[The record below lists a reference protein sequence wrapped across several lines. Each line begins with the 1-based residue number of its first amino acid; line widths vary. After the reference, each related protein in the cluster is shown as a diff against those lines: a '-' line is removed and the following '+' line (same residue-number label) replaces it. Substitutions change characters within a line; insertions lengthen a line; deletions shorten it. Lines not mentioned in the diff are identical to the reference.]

1 MLGAVSDGPRRTRWL
16 EIASAV
22 WTGAE
27 AIYLVGL
34 IVYAFDVGGAPVVA
48 LVTVLQSLPSVV
60 LAPAFM
66 AATERLRRQRLL
78 AGVLAVRLL
87 AISAAG
93 LLLATDGPAAGVLA
107 VAAIDGLASTV
118 LRPIR
123 GTLVPMLA
131 RSPEELVAA
140 NVGITSGISAA
151 SLLGPALAAV
161 LLAVGSAQA
170 VFLVA
175 AGLFLVALA
184 STARLRNVAD
194 GPIPRPMQ
202 RPGLAGLKALAN
214 LPAARTIMVVTVG
227 QRFIRGMLTVLV
239 ATTALQLLLLDDAG
253 VGVLNAAIGLGMV
266 LGSVLSVAL
275 VGQPRLAAAFAG
287 AIALQGLGLAA
298 PALVPLVV
306 PAFAFLVASGA
317 GKAILEVAGN
327 SLLQRTIPTPARGQA
342 LALLESFV
350 TASLAAGAVAA
361 SLLVEWLG
369 PSGVLLV
376 AGGLE
381 VALAVISWPWVRTV
395 DAAAVVPERE
405 LRLLRGVAF
414 FRPLQLTTIED
425 LAGRLDD
432 VRIPAGTDVVRQG
445 EPADRFYIV
454 ETGRLETSID
464 GKPVRELGPGD
475 AFGEI
480 ALLRDVPRTATVR
493 ATTDATLVSLTR
505 DEFLSAV
512 TGHTDSATAAEAVVT
527 SRVGPRADPAG
538 LA

>member
-1 MLGAVSDGPRRTRWL
+1 MLGAVSEGPRPTRRL
-16 EIASAV
+16 EAASAL
-22 WTGAE
+22 WTTGE

-34 IVYAFDVGGAPVVA
+34 IVYAFQVGGAPVVA

-66 AATERLRRQRLL
+66 AATERIRRQQLL
-78 AGVLAVRLL
+78 AGVLAVRFL
-87 AISAAG
+87 AIAAAG
-93 LLLATDGPAAGVLA
+93 ALLATDGPAAGVLV
-107 VAAIDGLASTV
+107 VAAIDGIASTV

-140 NVGITSGISAA
+140 NVGITTGMSGA
-151 SLLGPALAAV
+151 SLVGPAVAAAVLALGSVQATFLLAAV
-161 LLAVGSAQA
+161 LILA
-170 VFLVA
+170 
-175 AGLFLVALA
+175 ALA
-184 STARLRNVAD
+184 TTARLRNVAD
-194 GPIPRPMQ
+194 GPVPRPMQ
-202 RPGLAGLKALAN
+202 RPGLAGLKALAD
-214 LPAARTIMVVTVG
+214 LPAARTIIAVTVG

-239 ATTALQLLLLDDAG
+239 ATTALQLLVLDDAG
-253 VGVLNAAIGLGMV
+253 VGVLNAAVGLGMV

-287 AIALQGLGLAA
+287 AIALQGLGLAG

-306 PAFAFLVASGA
+306 PAFAFFVASGA

-327 SLLQRTIPTPARGQA
+327 SLLQRTIPTAARGQV

-361 SLLVEWLG
+361 SLLVNWLG
-369 PSGVLLV
+369 PSGALLA

-381 VALAVISWPWVRTV
+381 VVLAVISWPWIRTV
-395 DAAAVVPERE
+395 DAAAVVPERQM
-405 LRLLRGVAF
+405 RLLRSVAF

-425 LAGRLDD
+425 LAGRLEN
-432 VRIPAGTDVVRQG
+432 VNAPAGADIVLQG
-445 EPADRFYIV
+445 EAGDRFYIV
-454 ETGRLETSID
+454 ETGRLETLID
-464 GKPVRELGPGD
+464 GEPIRALGPGD

-493 ATTDATLVSLTR
+493 ASTDATLASLTR
-505 DEFLSAV
+505 EDFLSAV

>member
-1 MLGAVSDGPRRTRWL
+1 MLGAVSEGPRPTRRL
-16 EIASAV
+16 EAASAL
-22 WTGAE
+22 WTTGE

-34 IVYAFDVGGAPVVA
+34 IVYAFQVGGAPVVA

-66 AATERLRRQRLL
+66 AATERIRRQQLL
-78 AGVLAVRLL
+78 AGVLAVRFL
-87 AISAAG
+87 AIAAAG
-93 LLLATDGPAAGVLA
+93 ALLATDGPAAGVLV
-107 VAAIDGLASTV
+107 VAAIDGIASTV

-140 NVGITSGISAA
+140 NVGITTGMSGA
-151 SLLGPALAAV
+151 SLVGPAVAAAVLALGSVQATFLLAAV
-161 LLAVGSAQA
+161 LILA
-170 VFLVA
+170 
-175 AGLFLVALA
+175 ALA
-184 STARLRNVAD
+184 TTARLRNVAD
-194 GPIPRPMQ
+194 GPVSRPMQ
-202 RPGLAGLKALAN
+202 RPGLAGLKALAD
-214 LPAARTIMVVTVG
+214 LPAARTIIAVTVG

-239 ATTALQLLLLDDAG
+239 ATTALQLLVLDDAG
-253 VGVLNAAIGLGMV
+253 VGVLNAAVGLGMV

-287 AIALQGLGLAA
+287 AIALQGLGLAG

-306 PAFAFLVASGA
+306 PAFAFFVASGA

-327 SLLQRTIPTPARGQA
+327 SLLQRTIPTAARGQV

-361 SLLVEWLG
+361 SLLVNWLG
-369 PSGVLLV
+369 PSGALLA

-381 VALAVISWPWVRTV
+381 VVLAVISWPWIRTV
-395 DAAAVVPERE
+395 DAAAVVPERQM
-405 LRLLRGVAF
+405 RLLRSVAF

-425 LAGRLDD
+425 LAGRLEN
-432 VRIPAGTDVVRQG
+432 VNAPAGADIVLQG
-445 EPADRFYIV
+445 EAGDRFYIV
-454 ETGRLETSID
+454 ETGRLETLID
-464 GKPVRELGPGD
+464 GEPIRALGPGD

-493 ATTDATLVSLTR
+493 ASTDATLASLTR
-505 DEFLSAV
+505 EDFLSAV

>member
-1 MLGAVSDGPRRTRWL
+1 MLGAVSEGPRPTRRL
-16 EIASAV
+16 EAASAL
-22 WTGAE
+22 WTTGE

-34 IVYAFDVGGAPVVA
+34 IVYAFQVGGAPVVA

-66 AATERLRRQRLL
+66 AATERIRRQQLL
-78 AGVLAVRLL
+78 AGVLAVRFL
-87 AISAAG
+87 AVAAAG
-93 LLLATDGPAAGVLA
+93 ALLATDGPAAGVLV

-140 NVGITSGISAA
+140 NVGITTGMSGA
-151 SLLGPALAAV
+151 SLVGPAVAAAVLALGSVQATFLLAAV
-161 LLAVGSAQA
+161 LILA
-170 VFLVA
+170 
-175 AGLFLVALA
+175 ALA
-184 STARLRNVAD
+184 TTARLRNVAD
-194 GPIPRPMQ
+194 GPVPRPMQ
-202 RPGLAGLKALAN
+202 RPGLAGLKALAD
-214 LPAARTIMVVTVG
+214 LPAARTIIAVTVG
-227 QRFIRGMLTVLV
+227 QRFIRGMLTVLI
-239 ATTALQLLLLDDAG
+239 ATTALQLLVLDDAG
-253 VGVLNAAIGLGMV
+253 VGVLNAAVGLGMV
-266 LGSVLSVAL
+266 LGSVLSVVL

-287 AIALQGLGLAA
+287 AIALQGLGLAG

-306 PAFAFLVASGA
+306 PAFAFFVASGA

-327 SLLQRTIPTPARGQA
+327 SLLQRTIPTAARGQV

-361 SLLVEWLG
+361 SLLVNWLG
-369 PSGVLLV
+369 PSGALLA

-381 VALAVISWPWVRTV
+381 VVLAVISWPRIRTV
-395 DAAAVVPERE
+395 DAAAVVPERQM
-405 LRLLRGVAF
+405 RLLRSVAF

-425 LAGRLDD
+425 LAGRLEN
-432 VRIPAGTDVVRQG
+432 VNAPAGADIVLQG
-445 EPADRFYIV
+445 EAGDRFYIV
-454 ETGRLETSID
+454 ETGRLETLID
-464 GKPVRELGPGD
+464 GEPIRALGPGD

-493 ATTDATLVSLTR
+493 ASTDATLASLTR
-505 DEFLSAV
+505 EDFLSAV

>member
-1 MLGAVSDGPRRTRWL
+1 MLGAVSEGPRPTRRL
-16 EIASAV
+16 EAASAL
-22 WTGAE
+22 WTTGE

-34 IVYAFDVGGAPVVA
+34 IVYAFQVGGAPVVA

-66 AATERLRRQRLL
+66 AATERIRRQQLL
-78 AGVLAVRLL
+78 AGVLAVRFL
-87 AISAAG
+87 AVAAACV
-93 LLLATDGPAAGVLA
+93 LLATDGPAAGVLV
-107 VAAIDGLASTV
+107 VAAIDGIASTV

-140 NVGITSGISAA
+140 NVGITTGMSGA
-151 SLLGPALAAV
+151 SLVGPAVAAAVLALGSVQATFLLAAV
-161 LLAVGSAQA
+161 LILA
-170 VFLVA
+170 
-175 AGLFLVALA
+175 ALA
-184 STARLRNVAD
+184 TTARLRNVAD
-194 GPIPRPMQ
+194 GPVPRPMQ
-202 RPGLAGLKALAN
+202 RPGLAGLKALAD
-214 LPAARTIMVVTVG
+214 LPAARTIIAVTVG

-239 ATTALQLLLLDDAG
+239 ATTALQLLVLDDAG
-253 VGVLNAAIGLGMV
+253 VGVLNAAVGLGMV

-287 AIALQGLGLAA
+287 AIALQGLGLAG

-306 PAFAFLVASGA
+306 PAFAFFVASGA

-327 SLLQRTIPTPARGQA
+327 SLLQRTIPTAARGQV

-361 SLLVEWLG
+361 SLLVNWLG
-369 PSGVLLV
+369 PSGALLA

-381 VALAVISWPWVRTV
+381 VVLAVISWPWIRTV
-395 DAAAVVPERE
+395 DAAAVVPERQM
-405 LRLLRGVAF
+405 RLLRSVAF

-425 LAGRLDD
+425 LAGRLEN
-432 VRIPAGTDVVRQG
+432 VNAPAGADIVLQG
-445 EPADRFYIV
+445 EAGDRFYIV
-454 ETGRLETSID
+454 ETGRLETLID
-464 GKPVRELGPGD
+464 GEPIRALGPGD

-493 ATTDATLVSLTR
+493 ASTDATLASLTR
-505 DEFLSAV
+505 EDFLSAV

>member
-1 MLGAVSDGPRRTRWL
+1 MLGAVSEGPRPTRRL
-16 EIASAV
+16 EAASAL
-22 WTGAE
+22 WTTGE
-27 AIYLVGL
+27 AIYLVEL
-34 IVYAFDVGGAPVVA
+34 IVYAFQVGGAPVVA

-66 AATERLRRQRLL
+66 AATERIRRQQLL
-78 AGVLAVRLL
+78 AGVLAVRFL
-87 AISAAG
+87 AIAAAG
-93 LLLATDGPAAGVLA
+93 ALLATDGPAAGVLV
-107 VAAIDGLASTV
+107 VAAIDGIASTV

-140 NVGITSGISAA
+140 NVGITTGMSGA
-151 SLLGPALAAV
+151 SLVGPAVAAAVLALGSVQATFLLAAV
-161 LLAVGSAQA
+161 LILA
-170 VFLVA
+170 
-175 AGLFLVALA
+175 ALA
-184 STARLRNVAD
+184 TTARLRNVAD
-194 GPIPRPMQ
+194 GPVSRPMQ
-202 RPGLAGLKALAN
+202 RPGLAGLKALAD
-214 LPAARTIMVVTVG
+214 LPAARTIIAVTVG

-239 ATTALQLLLLDDAG
+239 ATTALQLLVLDDAG
-253 VGVLNAAIGLGMV
+253 VGVLNAAVGLGMV

-287 AIALQGLGLAA
+287 AIALQGLGLAG

-306 PAFAFLVASGA
+306 PAFAFFVASGA

-327 SLLQRTIPTPARGQA
+327 SLLQRTIPTAARGQV

-361 SLLVEWLG
+361 SLLVNWLG
-369 PSGVLLV
+369 PSGALLA

-381 VALAVISWPWVRTV
+381 VVLAVISWPWIRTV
-395 DAAAVVPERE
+395 DAAAVVPERQM
-405 LRLLRGVAF
+405 RLLRSVAF

-425 LAGRLDD
+425 LAGRLEN
-432 VRIPAGTDVVRQG
+432 VNAPAGADIVLQG
-445 EPADRFYIV
+445 EAGDRFYIV
-454 ETGRLETSID
+454 ETGRLETLID
-464 GKPVRELGPGD
+464 GEPIRALGPGD

-493 ATTDATLVSLTR
+493 ASTDATLASLTR
-505 DEFLSAV
+505 EDFLSAV

>member
-1 MLGAVSDGPRRTRWL
+1 MLGAVSEGPRPTRRL
-16 EIASAV
+16 EAASAL
-22 WTGAE
+22 WTTGE

-34 IVYAFDVGGAPVVA
+34 IVYAFQVGGAPVVA
-48 LVTVLQSLPSVV
+48 LVTVLQSLPAVV

-66 AATERLRRQRLL
+66 AATERLRRQQLL
-78 AGVLAVRLL
+78 AGVLTVRFL
-87 AISAAG
+87 AIAAAG
-93 LLLATDGPAAGVLA
+93 VLLATNGPAAGVLV

-140 NVGITSGISAA
+140 NVGITTGMSGA
-151 SLLGPALAAV
+151 SLVGPALAAAV
-161 LLAVGSAQA
+161 LALGSVQATFLLGSVLILA
-170 VFLVA
+170 
-175 AGLFLVALA
+175 ALA
-184 STARLRNVAD
+184 TTARLRNVA
-194 GPIPRPMQ
+194 GNPLPWPMQ
-202 RPGLAGLKALAN
+202 RPGLAGLKALAD
-214 LPAARTIMVVTVG
+214 LPAARTIIAVTVG

-239 ATTALQLLLLDDAG
+239 ATTALQLLALDDAG
-253 VGVLNAAIGLGMV
+253 VGVLNAAVGLGMV

-298 PALVPLVV
+298 PALVPLVL
-306 PAFAFLVASGA
+306 PTFAFFVASGA

-327 SLLQRTIPTPARGQA
+327 SLLQRTIPTAARGQV

-361 SLLVEWLG
+361 SLLVDWLG
-369 PSGVLLV
+369 PSGVLLA

-381 VALAVISWPWVRTV
+381 VALAVISWPWIRTV

-405 LRLLRGVAF
+405 LRLLRSVAF

-425 LAGRLDD
+425 LAGRLEE
-432 VRIPAGTDVVRQG
+432 VSVPADAEIVRQG
-445 EPADRFYIV
+445 EAGDCFYIV
-454 ETGRLETSID
+454 ETGRLETLID
-464 GKPVRELGPGD
+464 GERVRELGPGD

-493 ATTDATLVSLTR
+493 ASTDATLASLSR
-505 DEFLSAV
+505 DHFLSAV
-512 TGHTDSATAAEAVVT
+512 SGHTDSATAAEAVVT
-527 SRVGPRADPAG
+527 SRVGPRPDPAG
-538 LA
+538 LV

>member
-1 MLGAVSDGPRRTRWL
+1 MLGAVSEGPRPTRRL
-16 EIASAV
+16 EAASAL
-22 WTGAE
+22 WTTGE

-34 IVYAFDVGGAPVVA
+34 IVYAFQVGGAPVVA

-66 AATERLRRQRLL
+66 AATERIRRQQLL
-78 AGVLAVRLL
+78 AGVLAVRFL
-87 AISAAG
+87 AIAAAG
-93 LLLATDGPAAGVLA
+93 ALLATDGPAAGVLV
-107 VAAIDGLASTV
+107 VAAIDGIASTV

-140 NVGITSGISAA
+140 NVGITTGMSGA
-151 SLLGPALAAV
+151 SLVGPAVAAAVLALGSVQATFLLAAV
-161 LLAVGSAQA
+161 LILA
-170 VFLVA
+170 
-175 AGLFLVALA
+175 ALA
-184 STARLRNVAD
+184 TTARLRNVAD
-194 GPIPRPMQ
+194 GPVSRPMQ
-202 RPGLAGLKALAN
+202 RPGLAGLKALAD
-214 LPAARTIMVVTVG
+214 LPAARTIIAVTVG
-227 QRFIRGMLTVLV
+227 QRFIRGMLTVLI
-239 ATTALQLLLLDDAG
+239 ATTALQLLVLDDAG
-253 VGVLNAAIGLGMV
+253 VGVLNAAVGLGMV

-287 AIALQGLGLAA
+287 AIALQGLGLAG

-306 PAFAFLVASGA
+306 PAFAFFVASGA

-327 SLLQRTIPTPARGQA
+327 SLLQRTIPTAARGQV

-361 SLLVEWLG
+361 SLLVNWLG
-369 PSGVLLV
+369 PSGALLA

-381 VALAVISWPWVRTV
+381 VVLAVISWPWIRTV
-395 DAAAVVPERE
+395 DAAAVVPERQM
-405 LRLLRGVAF
+405 RLLRSVAF

-425 LAGRLDD
+425 LAGRLEN
-432 VRIPAGTDVVRQG
+432 VNAPAGADIVLQG
-445 EPADRFYIV
+445 EAGDRFYIV
-454 ETGRLETSID
+454 ETGRLETLID
-464 GKPVRELGPGD
+464 GEPIRALGPGD

-493 ATTDATLVSLTR
+493 ASTDATLASLTR
-505 DEFLSAV
+505 EDFLSAV

>member
-1 MLGAVSDGPRRTRWL
+1 MLGAVSEGPRPTRRL
-16 EIASAV
+16 EAASAL
-22 WTGAE
+22 WTTGE

-34 IVYAFDVGGAPVVA
+34 IVYAFQVGGAPVVA

-60 LAPAFM
+60 FAPAFM
-66 AATERLRRQRLL
+66 AATERVRRQQLL
-78 AGVLAVRLL
+78 AGVLTVRFLAIAAAGALL
-87 AISAAG
+87 AAN
-93 LLLATDGPAAGVLA
+93 GPAAGVLV

-140 NVGITSGISAA
+140 NVGITTGMSGA
-151 SLLGPALAAV
+151 SLAGPAVAAAV
-161 LLAVGSAQA
+161 LALGSVQATFLLGAILILA
-170 VFLVA
+170 
-175 AGLFLVALA
+175 ALA
-184 STARLRNVAD
+184 TTARLGNVA
-194 GPIPRPMQ
+194 GTSRPWPLQ
-202 RPGLAGLKALAN
+202 RPGLAGLKALAD
-214 LPAARTIMVVTVG
+214 LPAARTIIVVTVG

-239 ATTALQLLLLDDAG
+239 ATTALQLLVLDDAG
-253 VGVLNAAIGLGMV
+253 VGVLNAAVGLGMV

-275 VGQPRLAAAFAG
+275 VGRPRLGAAFAG

-298 PALVPLVV
+298 PALVPLVL
-306 PAFAFLVASGA
+306 PTFAFFVASGA

-327 SLLQRTIPTPARGQA
+327 SLLQRTIPTAARGQV

-361 SLLVEWLG
+361 SLLVDWLG
-369 PSGVLLV
+369 PSGALLA

-381 VALAVISWPWVRTV
+381 VALALISWPWIRSV
-395 DAAAVVPERE
+395 DAAAVVPERQM
-405 LRLLRGVAF
+405 RLLRSVAF

-425 LAGRLDD
+425 LAGRLEE
-432 VRIPAGTDVVRQG
+432 VSVPAGAEIVRQG
-445 EPADRFYIV
+445 EPGDRFYIV
-454 ETGRLETSID
+454 ETGRLETLID
-464 GKPVRELGPGD
+464 GERVRELGPGD

-493 ATTDATLVSLTR
+493 ASTDATLASLTQ
-505 DEFLSAV
+505 DHFLSAV

-527 SRVGPRADPAG
+527 SRVGPRADPAS
-538 LA
+538 LV

>member
-1 MLGAVSDGPRRTRWL
+1 MLGAVSEGPRPTRRL
-16 EIASAV
+16 EAASAL
-22 WTGAE
+22 WTTGE

-34 IVYAFDVGGAPVVA
+34 IVYAFQVGGAPVVA

-66 AATERLRRQRLL
+66 AATERIRRQQLL
-78 AGVLAVRLL
+78 AGVLAVRFL
-87 AISAAG
+87 AIAAAG
-93 LLLATDGPAAGVLA
+93 ALLATDGPAAGVLV

-140 NVGITSGISAA
+140 NVGITTGMSGA
-151 SLLGPALAAV
+151 SLVGPAVAAAVLALGSVQATFLLAAV
-161 LLAVGSAQA
+161 LILA
-170 VFLVA
+170 
-175 AGLFLVALA
+175 ALA
-184 STARLRNVAD
+184 TTARLRNVAD
-194 GPIPRPMQ
+194 GPVSRPMQ
-202 RPGLAGLKALAN
+202 RPGLAGLKALAD
-214 LPAARTIMVVTVG
+214 LPAARTIIAVTVG

-239 ATTALQLLLLDDAG
+239 ATTALQLLVLDDAG
-253 VGVLNAAIGLGMV
+253 VGVLNAAVGLGMV

-287 AIALQGLGLAA
+287 AIALQGLGLAG

-306 PAFAFLVASGA
+306 PAFAFFVASGA

-327 SLLQRTIPTPARGQA
+327 SLLQRTIPTAARGQV

-361 SLLVEWLG
+361 SLLVNWLG
-369 PSGVLLV
+369 PSGALLA

-381 VALAVISWPWVRTV
+381 VVLAVISWPWIRTV
-395 DAAAVVPERE
+395 DAAAVVPERQM
-405 LRLLRGVAF
+405 RLLRSVAF

-425 LAGRLDD
+425 LAGRLEN
-432 VRIPAGTDVVRQG
+432 VNAPAGADIVLQG
-445 EPADRFYIV
+445 EAGDRFYIV
-454 ETGRLETSID
+454 ETGRLETLID
-464 GKPVRELGPGD
+464 GEPIRALGPGD

-493 ATTDATLVSLTR
+493 ASTDATLASLTR
-505 DEFLSAV
+505 EDFLSAV